1 LYDEGNNQNMP
12 ATLFITVASGNEIP
26 RDRKMGR
33 AITDEP
39 PPDMELKKA
48 AMAETIKTEI
58 GSI

>member
-1 LYDEGNNQNMP
+1 MP

-26 RDRKMGR
+26 RDRKMGK
-33 AITDEP
+33 AITEEP

-48 AMAETIKTEI
+48 AMAETTKTQS